1 MVEFSQLADMSNIA
15 QCDMRGIALIKD
27 AHFIL
32 TLDYD

>member
-1 MVEFSQLADMSNIA
+1 MSNIA